1 MNQEPKVFERVI
13 GLDAHPDTFT
23 AAVVRGPTPAAAVHE
38 KTFNRVPLGQLAK
51 WAQKHTTAHDLF
63 VVEASGNSF
72 HIARTL
78 ASMERRVQVLESRQ
92 MGQLKEA
99 HANNDRLS
107 ALRIAKAYLA
117 GTAKEVWVPD
127 AKTQQR
133 RDIFH
138 AHRKAVKRTSQ
149 VRNRLLS
156 YLSDNGVRWKSGRLT
171 EEKLRPLK
179 DWTPLQW
186 EVITTLLLEREH
198 AEASRKRWRSTI
210 AREVLSDPLLLSIT
224 RLCGVRDVIAF
235 ALGALIGDIQRFA
248 NAKKLVKYIGLN
260 PAYDHSG
267 EGEWNG
273 GVRGHGRKDL
283 RSLLIEAAQS
293 ILRSRQPVARW
304 GQRLLARKSCRA
316 LTVCAVARKL
326 VVAVWYLMMGK
337 WTPLEELDTPLQ
349 SKMGKIIREL
359 LPQSRASMAENVE
372 ALREQVYQRI
382 KSGRVYTLDP
392 AKTFTAK
399 PSLTA

>member
-23 AAVVRGPTPAAAVHE
+23 AALVRGPTPAAALHE
-38 KTFNRVPLGQLAK
+38 QTFNRVPLAYLVK
-51 WAQKHTTAHDLF
+51 WAQKHTTPNDLF

-72 HIARTL
+72 HIVRTL
-78 ASMERRVQVLESRQ
+78 ASIERTGYVLESRQ

-117 GTAKEVWVPD
+117 GTAKKVWVPD
-127 AKTQQR
+127 AKTQER

-138 AHRKAVKRTSQ
+138 AHRKAVKRTGQ
-149 VRNRLLS
+149 VRSRLLS
-156 YLSDNGVRWKSGRLT
+156 YLSDNGVRWKSGALT

-179 DWTPLQW
+179 DWTPVQW
-186 EVITTLLLEREH
+186 DVISTLLLEGQQAQTLR
-198 AEASRKRWRSTI
+198 RQWRSII

-224 RLCGVRDVIAF
+224 RLCGVRDVVAF

-248 NAKKLVKYIGLN
+248 HPKKLVKYTGLN

-267 EGEWNG
+267 QEQWNG

-283 RSLLIEAAQS
+283 RSLLIEAAHS
-293 ILRSRQPVARW
+293 ILRSKQPMARW
-304 GQRLLARKSCRA
+304 GKRLLARKSCPA

-337 WTPLEELDTPLQ
+337 WTPLEELDTPLR

-359 LPQSRASMAENVE
+359 LPHSRASMAENVQ

-392 AKTFTAK
+392 TKTFTAQ
-399 PSLTA
+399 PSVPA

>member
-23 AAVVRGPTPAAAVHE
+23 GAFVRGPTPAAAVHE
-38 KTFNRVPLGQLAK
+38 KTFNRVPLDHLAK
-51 WAQKHTTAHDLF
+51 WAQKHTTANDLF

-78 ASMERRVQVLESRQ
+78 ASMGRRVQVLESRQ

-156 YLSDNGVRWKSGRLT
+156 YLSDNGVRCKSGRLT

-186 EVITTLLLEREH
+186 EVIMTLLLEREH
-198 AEASRKRWRSTI
+198 AETSRKRWRSTI

-304 GQRLLARKSCRA
+304 GKRLLARKSCRA

-337 WTPLEELDTPLQ
+337 WTPLDELDTPLQ
-349 SKMGKIIREL
+349 SKMGKIIGEL
-359 LPQSRASMAENVE
+359 LPQSRASMAENVQ

-392 AKTFTAK
+392 AKTFTAQ